1 MDMSTT
7 EKTVQTLSPAA
18 EAPSDTALLHLGQMQ
33 ARLHGLHA
41 QATEAHLPS
50 AERLGRSLK
59 ELIKWLAEKPE
70 NGSATSLEAAESA
83 VALLDELCQNRSQ
96 VNLGEPPIRILA
108 VDDDAINRRAI
119 ASAIQLVFG
128 MPETVDSGEAAV
140 ALARDK
146 TYDLIFMDI
155 MMPGIDG
162 YEACEEI
169 LRSEPNRETPVVFV
183 TSRAD
188 QESRE
193 KAKLAGGS
201 GFITKPILS
210 KEILVTALTFTLRGR
225 LKRQAPH
232 AETVAA

>member
-1 MDMSTT
+1 MSTT
-7 EKTVQTLSPAA
+7 ETTNQNLPPAA
-18 EAPSDTALLHLGQMQ
+18 AASSDTTLLHLGQMQ

-70 NGSATSLEAAESA
+70 NGNATALEAAESA
-83 VALLDELCQNRSQ
+83 VALLDELCRNRSQ
-96 VNLGEPPIRILA
+96 VNLSQPPIRILA
-108 VDDDAINRRAI
+108 VDDDPINRRAI
-119 ASAIQLVFG
+119 ASAVQLVFG
-128 MPETVDSGEAAV
+128 MPETADSGESAV
-140 ALARDK
+140 ALAREK

-155 MMPGIDG
+155 MMPGMDG

-169 LRSEPNRETPVVFV
+169 LRNELNRETPVVFV

-193 KAKLAGGS
+193 KAKRAGGS

-225 LKRQAPH
+225 LKRQTAL
-232 AETVAA
+232 AETATV

>member
-1 MDMSTT
+1 MNTT
-7 EKTVQTLSPAA
+7 ETIVQTHLPAA
-18 EAPSDTALLHLGQMQ
+18 AAPSDTALLHLGQMQ

-50 AERLGRSLK
+50 AKRLGRSLK

-70 NGSATSLEAAESA
+70 NGRATALEAAESA
-83 VALLDELCQNRSQ
+83 VALLDEICRNRSQ
-96 VNLGEPPIRILA
+96 VNLSEPPIRILA
-108 VDDDAINRRAI
+108 VDDDVINRRAI

-128 MPETVDSGEAAV
+128 MPETADSGEAAV
-140 ALARDK
+140 ALAREK
-146 TYDLIFMDI
+146 IYDLIFMDI
-155 MMPGIDG
+155 MMPGMDG
-162 YEACEEI
+162 FQACEEI
-169 LRSEPNRETPVVFV
+169 LRGELNRETPVVFV

-193 KAKLAGGS
+193 KAKHAGGS

-225 LKRQAPH
+225 LKRHAVH